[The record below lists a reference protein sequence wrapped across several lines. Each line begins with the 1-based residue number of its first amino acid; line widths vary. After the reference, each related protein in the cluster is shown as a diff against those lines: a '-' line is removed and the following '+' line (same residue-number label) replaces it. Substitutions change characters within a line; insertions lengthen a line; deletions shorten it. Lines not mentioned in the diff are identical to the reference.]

1 MLAKTKLDAIEI
13 LIFKFLIDL
22 IVTISRDEFVLVNKA
37 LRKFN
42 DAKEEIINQ
51 KTSEEYTISMWLI

>member
-51 KTSEEYTISMWLI
+51 KTSEEYTI

>member
-22 IVTISRDEFVLVNKA
+22 IVTISRDEFVLVNKS

-42 DAKEEIINQ
+42 DAKVEIINQ
-51 KTSEEYTISMWLI
+51 KTSEEYTI

>member
-22 IVTISRDEFVLVNKA
+22 IVTICRDEFVLVNKA

-51 KTSEEYTISMWLI
+51 KTSEEYTI

>member
-13 LIFKFLIDL
+13 LIFKFFIDL
-22 IVTISRDEFVLVNKA
+22 IVTSSRDEFVLVNKA

-51 KTSEEYTISMWLI
+51 KTSEEYTI

>member
-22 IVTISRDEFVLVNKA
+22 IVTSSRDEFVLVNKA

-51 KTSEEYTISMWLI
+51 KTSEEYTI

>member
-22 IVTISRDEFVLVNKA
+22 IVTISREEFVLVNKA

-51 KTSEEYTISMWLI
+51 KTSEEYTI